1 MSNQDPWHSQ
11 DEFWELLEP
20 VLFNRQR
27 LSSTQE
33 EVDKIEKLLQIERSA
48 KILDLCCGI
57 GRHSLEFSRR
67 AYDVTGVDRTPAYI
81 EKAKLKA
88 EELDLNTTFELGD
101 MREYCAPNSFDVVI
115 NMFGSFGYFENPD
128 DNQKVVKNMLKSLRA
143 GGQFLIET
151 AGKEIVA
158 RNFLEKD
165 WSEEGDLL
173 ILSERKVGQNW
184 GRIENRWIVVQGTK
198 RAEYKF
204 SVRSYSA
211 VELSTLLLDCGFPK
225 VQVYGSLDGTEY
237 DRTAQRLV
245 VVGQK

>member
-27 LSSTQE
+27 LASTQE
-33 EVDKIEKLLQIERSA
+33 EVDKIEKLLQIKRPA
-48 KILDLCCGI
+48 RILDLCCGI
-57 GRHSLEFSRR
+57 GRHSLELSRR
-67 AYDVTGVDRTPAYI
+67 AYDVTGVDRTVAYI
-81 EKAKLKA
+81 QKAKLKA
-88 EELDLNTTFELGD
+88 ERLNLNAKFVLGD
-101 MREYCAPNSFDVVI
+101 MREYYAPNSFDVII
-115 NMFGSFGYFENPD
+115 NLFGSFGYFEDPGD
-128 DNQKVVKNMLKSLRA
+128 DQKVVKNMFKSLRA

-158 RNFLEKD
+158 RNFLKKD

-184 GRIENRWIVVQGTK
+184 ERIENRWIVLQGDK
-198 RAEYKF
+198 RVEYEF
-204 SVRSYSA
+204 SVHSYSA
-211 VELSTLLLDCGFPK
+211 VELSSLLLDCGFPK
-225 VQVYGSLDGTEY
+225 VQVYGSLEGIEY
-237 DRTAQRLV
+237 DQMAQRLV